1 MLSRTLRGTIAASAL
16 LAALPVAAAYA
27 APFMIVGDDEKL
39 VWNDQGAAVV
49 KPTGNDNVLI
59 VDLADPENPR
69 IVANLALENSV
80 VGPPVNLAIT
90 PDGALGLVADSV
102 TVVQDGSA
110 LKQVPTD
117 KLFVIDLKANPPRL
131 AQTVTVGK
139 QPSGLSINAA
149 GDLALVA
156 NRASN
161 SVSVLK
167 IAGGKVTE
175 LSQTPMDGSVSTV
188 EFTPDGKHALA
199 AMSPANHI
207 ALLSVDGD
215 QVVDTKVVF
224 PTYLF
229 PYNVVVTPNG
239 QLALTAD
246 NGFGGNA
253 DGNADVVSVIDLS
266 ANPPRVIDHIT
277 VADAPEGLAVSPK
290 GDVAVVAS
298 VQGSNLKGKWFY
310 HQNGVITVLK
320 IDGTKVSPIKVI
332 EVGSTPEAVAFT
344 PDGKYLYVGNYLDQG
359 FSILKVDGTDVTD
372 TGKRFKVLGHPASA
386 RMG

>member
-1 MLSRTLRGTIAASAL
+1 MLSRTLRGTIAASAV

-39 VWNDQGAAVV
+39 VWNDQGAGVV

-59 VDLADPENPR
+59 VDLADPESPK

-102 TVVQDGSA
+102 TTVQDGSA
-110 LKQVPTD
+110 LKSTPTD

-149 GDLALVA
+149 GDMALVA
-156 NRASN
+156 NRAGN
-161 SVSVLK
+161 SISVLK
-167 IAGGKVTE
+167 IEGGKVA
-175 LSQTPMDGSVSTV
+175 QIGQVPMGTSVSTV

-199 AMSPANHI
+199 VEQLVNQI
-207 ALLSVDGD
+207 ELLSVGGD
-215 QVVDTKVVF
+215 NVIDTKTAF
-224 PTYLF
+224 PTYIF
-229 PYNVVVTPNG
+229 PYNVVVTPDG
-239 QLALTAD
+239 KLALTAD
-246 NGFGGNA
+246 NGHGGNA
-253 DGNADVVSVIDLS
+253 DGNVDLVSVIDLG
-266 ANPPRVIDHIT
+266 APHPHVIDHIT

-290 GDVAVVAS
+290 GDLAVVAS
-298 VQGSNLKGKWFY
+298 VQGSNMKDPWFH

-320 IDGTKVSPIKVI
+320 IDGTKVSPIKTI
-332 EVGSTPEAVAFT
+332 EVGNTPEAIVFT
-344 PDGKYLYVGNYLDQG
+344 PDGKYIYVGNYLDQD

-372 TGKRFKVLGHPASA
+372 AGKRFKVPGHPASA
-386 RMG
+386 R